1 METRDF
7 CYWLQGFFEL
17 DGHSGLSKDQVQKI
31 RTKLDSCFVH
41 EAMGEDSSENPLTP
55 TQRLASRKRR
65 C

>member
-17 DGHSGLSKDQVQKI
+17 DGHDGLNADQVIKI
-31 RTKLDSCFVH
+31 KQKLDECFVH
-41 EAMGEDSSENPLTP
+41 EAMGDNSLSP
-55 TQRLASRKRR
+55 TEKLASRKRR

>member
-17 DGHSGLSKDQVQKI
+17 DGHDGLNSNQVSKIKQ
-31 RTKLDSCFVH
+31 KLDECFVH
-41 EAMGEDSSENPLTP
+41 EAMGDNRPHEA
-55 TQRLASRKRR
+55 LADEKLSSRKRR